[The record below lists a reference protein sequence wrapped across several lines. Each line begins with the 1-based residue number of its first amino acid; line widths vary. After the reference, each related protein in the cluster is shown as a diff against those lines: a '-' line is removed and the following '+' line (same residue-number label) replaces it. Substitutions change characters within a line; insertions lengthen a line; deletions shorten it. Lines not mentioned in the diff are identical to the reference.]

1 MVLFQSSIEVT
12 DSWSKFVFSVDLDE
26 SLESLSQHVKIVNS
40 NEFSQITL
48 YRDESGDTGT
58 PSELSVL
65 SLIGHVVDNVI
76 RFDTNQESQCSDVR
90 DDLTTSV
97 DNKAENTMS
106 ATAVKPNREESFN
119 LHIGNINTR
128 HNRRSSSS
136 IERISTYS
144 SGDELE
150 DRLVI
155 CESEVDSDQVT
166 GCDEPKNSNSCADDR
181 KITEMA
187 NTSDGKIAVRNA
199 YSSQQT
205 TQPVIGLKGKDL
217 YRCGMTGNVG
227 TTSFLRPVELLR
239 CKTTRIFFFFLL
251 IFYTK
256 TMLVMK

>member
-12 DSWSKFVFSVDLDE
+12 DSWSKFVCSVDLDE
-26 SLESLSQHVKIVNS
+26 SLESLSQYVKIVNS

-58 PSELSVL
+58 PGELSVL
-65 SLIGHVVDNVI
+65 SLIGPTVNNVI
-76 RFDTNQESQCSDVR
+76 SLHKNQESQCSDVR

-97 DNKAENTMS
+97 DNKTKNIMS
-106 ATAVKPNREESFN
+106 ATAVTPNREESFN
-119 LHIGNINTR
+119 LLSENINSR

-136 IERISTYS
+136 IERNSTYS

-166 GCDEPKNSNSCADDR
+166 GCDESKNSSSYADDR
-181 KITEMA
+181 KLTEMA
-187 NTSDGKIAVRNA
+187 NTSDGKTAVRNA

-205 TQPVIGLKGKDL
+205 AQSVIGLKGKDL
-217 YRCGMTGNVG
+217 YRCGMTGNVE
-227 TTSFLRPVELLR
+227 TASFLRPVNFFGVRPEEF
-239 CKTTRIFFFFLL
+239 FFFFLL

-256 TMLVMK
+256 TISIS